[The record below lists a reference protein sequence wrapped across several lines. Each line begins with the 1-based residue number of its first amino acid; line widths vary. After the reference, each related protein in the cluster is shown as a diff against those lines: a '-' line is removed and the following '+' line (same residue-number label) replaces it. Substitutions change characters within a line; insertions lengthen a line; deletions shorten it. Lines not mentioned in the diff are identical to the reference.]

1 MKIFRFIFLCILS
14 LAMIGCTSLPSQNSL
29 ADVSSED
36 SSSAADSSTT
46 AESNSS
52 EESVSDDSST
62 AEFSQQESSAE
73 SSTENF
79 EPETLPEESGFTW
92 VLEPSIEAQS
102 VLPIRDGDTP
112 GSFNISPSICFVQE
126 GLMGLMNQA
135 GSILLPAEY
144 ADICYSRTAGGL
156 IVLQEGSTTY
166 QRLDNQYQP
175 SFDVDYSLT
184 SFVATTSYV
193 WDPDTETILDAA
205 NDMAPYE
212 DTSYVVVRQSE
223 GSNLYALGNA
233 SGLSTDFIYSDF
245 GPTGLINEFFVQDE
259 TGWHLVNHLG
269 EDLLDGMILRPRLQ
283 RTIRLEGDSFSS
295 SYVETAPY
303 PCSEGVF
310 TFQGENGKWGF
321 YDASG
326 NMLVDFI
333 FEEACPVSL
342 GNAWVKWNGM
352 WGLITVDMVSAVG

>member
-1 MKIFRFIFLCILS
+1 
-14 LAMIGCTSLPSQNSL
+14 
-29 ADVSSED
+29 
-36 SSSAADSSTT
+36 
-46 AESNSS
+46 
-52 EESVSDDSST
+52 
-62 AEFSQQESSAE
+62 
-73 SSTENF
+73 
-79 EPETLPEESGFTW
+79 
-92 VLEPSIEAQS
+92 
-102 VLPIRDGDTP
+102 
-112 GSFNISPSICFVQE
+112 
-126 GLMGLMNQA
+126 MGLMNQA
-135 GSILLPAEY
+135 GSTPSSRRVLQIFVTA
-144 ADICYSRTAGGL
+144 RTAGGL
-156 IVLQEGSTTY
+156 IVPTG
-166 QRLDNQYQP
+166 RLYHLSALHSITSINLLLN
-175 SFDVDYSLT
+175 VHYSLT

-259 TGWHLVNHLG
+259 TGWHLVNHLD

-310 TFQGENGKWGF
+310 TFQGENGEMGILRCLRQHARRF
-321 YDASG
+321 H
-326 NMLVDFI
+326 LRR
-333 FEEACPVSL
+333 SL
-342 GNAWVKWNGM
+342 SCLPRQRLGQMEWH
-352 WGLITVDMVSAVG
+352 VGTDHR